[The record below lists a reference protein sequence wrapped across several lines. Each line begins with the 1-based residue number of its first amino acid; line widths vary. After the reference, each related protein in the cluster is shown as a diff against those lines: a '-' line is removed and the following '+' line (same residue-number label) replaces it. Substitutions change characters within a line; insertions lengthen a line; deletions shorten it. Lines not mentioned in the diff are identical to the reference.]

1 MRATLMTCLGFNVC
15 AAFYLLVVQP
25 RTDALEAFGPWRQL
39 AVRVQQHADELQ
51 RQTGREPLVIADG
64 KYRLASVLAFYRQ
77 PLELDVDAS
86 RNTTSRWILGGALLQ
101 CVVMAVGVMIMIG
114 IAALMDWFNAEQ
126 SPSSLQ
132 VLQAICHCR
141 WS

>member
-1 MRATLMTCLGFNVC
+1 VC

-25 RTDALEAFGPWRQL
+25 RTQGLEAFGPWREL
-39 AVRVQQHADELQ
+39 AVRVQQHADDLQ

-86 RNTTSRWILGGALLQ
+86 RNTTSRWILGGSGLGFEYWADRRDCERRD
-101 CVVMAVGVMIMIG
+101 CVFVREAPEI
-114 IAALMDWFNAEQ
+114 
-126 SPSSLQ
+126 SSRVATCFESFRIVPDPELAS
-132 VLQAICHCR
+132 LY
-141 WS
+141 